1 MSQPTKTVVFTEA
14 TIDADGFEV
23 RYLDGGQGNPLL
35 VLHGG
40 SGLQHNRTHDLLAA
54 TNRVIAIEIPGFDR
68 SSIKKRSSSLLDLA
82 QTVLAIAD
90 ALELDRFSLMGT
102 SFGAALAGWVAT
114 QAPGRVDKL
123 VLISPAAIRPEGV
136 QLPSAASPEELKALY
151 FAHPDRHEL
160 PDVTPE
166 SAERNAW
173 LLKLLGPGRDPE
185 LEKRL
190 STFPAPTLVLFGEL
204 DRLTPVELGRL
215 YVELLPDAYLAIVYD
230 AGHSL
235 EVERPE
241 ASAEIIAD
249 FLDRGPVFAVTKES
263 SLLFP

>member
-1 MSQPTKTVVFTEA
+1 MSHPSETAVFTEA
-14 TIDADGFEV
+14 SVDADGFSV
-23 RYLDGGQGNPLL
+23 RYLVGGQGNPVL

-40 SGLQHNRTHDLLAA
+40 GGLQHNRTHDLLAV
-54 TNRVIAIEIPGFDR
+54 TNRVIAIEIPGFGESPVNDR
-68 SSIKKRSSSLLDLA
+68 STSLHDLA
-82 QTVLAIAD
+82 LTVLAVAD

-102 SFGAALAGWVAT
+102 SFGGALAGWVAT

-123 VLISPAAIRPEGV
+123 VLISPAAIRPEGA
-136 QLPSAASPEELKALY
+136 QLPSAASPEELKALF

-160 PDVTPE
+160 PEVTPE

-190 STFPAPTLVLFGEL
+190 STFSAPTLVLFGDV
-204 DRLTPVELGRL
+204 DRLIPVELGRL
-215 YVELLPDAYLAIVYD
+215 YVELLPDAYVAIVYD

-241 ASAEIIAD
+241 AAAEIIGD
-249 FLDRGPVFAVTKES
+249 FLDRGPVFAVAQES